1 MIFTIIVLF
10 CYIVYNFCQ
19 TFINTY
25 YDVIVMKSTHKYVA
39 LFVGLALIVSVGSSY
54 ALMQG
59 NQSTRGIQADSMKTM
74 GHIALTVYGPD
85 GAIKAY
91 RQSDNIVV
99 QNGDNATVNKMFGVS
114 RNTNNPTV
122 GVFTAVAVGVGT
134 SGPTVQDND
143 LSASG
148 QKGHKV
154 LATTDIVSTLTHGN
168 VKLTATFNPGK
179 ITNSTTQAITEAGL
193 FDNTSSNLG
202 ANGTSVNM
210 FARQTFSAI
219 NVGTADTLTVTWTI
233 NIN

>member
-1 MIFTIIVLF
+1 
-10 CYIVYNFCQ
+10 
-19 TFINTY
+19 
-25 YDVIVMKSTHKYVA
+25 
-39 LFVGLALIVSVGSSY
+39 
-54 ALMQG
+54 
-59 NQSTRGIQADSMKTM
+59 
-74 GHIALTVYGPD
+74 
-85 GAIKAY
+85 
-91 RQSDNIVV
+91 
-99 QNGDNATVNKMFGVS
+99 MFGVV

-122 GVFTAVAVGVGT
+122 GVFTAVAVGIGT
-134 SGPTVQDND
+134 GGPTVQDND
-143 LSASG
+143 VG
-148 QKGHKV
+148 TQKGHKV